1 MPDYPKLSNCS
12 GEYIAKALK
21 RLGGF
26 SFTQSPKHF
35 KVTHA
40 KTTKSWLIPRHNPLK
55 RGLVWDMVRN
65 YLQPLG
71 YTEEEIFEH
80 IWC

>member
-12 GEYIAKALK
+12 AAYIAKALK

-26 SFTQSPKHF
+26 SFTQGPKHL
-35 KVTHA
+35 KAIHT
-40 KTTKSWLIPRHNPLK
+40 KTGKSWLIPRHDPLK
-55 RGLVWDMVRN
+55 RGLVWDMVRS

-71 YTEEEIFEH
+71 YAEEEIFQY